1 MVGELR
7 TNVSEMDIFKLAE
20 PLGPQVKI
28 AIALAGVL
36 YWRAWVH
43 ERRASESELRFISN
57 LLINRSFTN
66 LGKLVA
72 HSVPKIFD
80 RVFHPNVIWQFIWRS
95 VVASTISWA
104 ILLTIG
110 NPHPFA
116 WQLGTFSSHRLY
128 NTFFVILMYC
138 VDIVSLW
145 KTHLLKMDNY
155 SLYAGSDYQVCFHG
169 FDDFI
174 SIAVCFIPDAFLYT
188 DVAYLW
194 SRVKR

>member
-1 MVGELR
+1 MVGELL

-20 PLGPQVKI
+20 PLGPQVTI

-80 RVFHPNVIWQFIWRS
+80 RVFHPNVIWQFVWRS

-104 ILLTIG
+104 ILLTIR
-110 NPHPFA
+110 NPP
-116 WQLGTFSSHRLY
+116 
-128 NTFFVILMYC
+128 
-138 VDIVSLW
+138 LW
-145 KTHLLKMDNY
+145 KTHLLINWIITRYTLAATIKFVFADLMISY
-155 SLYAGSDYQVCFHG
+155 LLPCVLYLMLSFTP
-169 FDDFI
+169 I
-174 SIAVCFIPDAFLYT
+174 SPIYGA
-188 DVAYLW
+188 
-194 SRVKR
+194 